1 MIETSKYVKVQVD
14 GLAGGRAWVFKPKD
28 GNGCLVKTPLDATR
42 FTEMEAFDMRM
53 KVIAQLPKDV
63 RVTFDLKERR

>member
-1 MIETSKYVKVQVD
+1 MVKEPYIKVMVE
-14 GLAGGRAWVFKPKD
+14 GLAGGRAWVFKPKE
-28 GNGCLVKTPLDATR
+28 GNGCLVKTPTEATR

-53 KVIAQLPKDV
+53 KVIAQLPKEA